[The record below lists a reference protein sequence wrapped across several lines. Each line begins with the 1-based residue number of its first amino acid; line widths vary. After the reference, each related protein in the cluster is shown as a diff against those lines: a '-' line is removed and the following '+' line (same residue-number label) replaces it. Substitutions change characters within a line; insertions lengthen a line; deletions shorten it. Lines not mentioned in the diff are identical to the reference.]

1 MRRGLFVARVLCCAA
16 LGSLLGCAGMSDERN
31 IRRLATQYELELF
44 RRYDENVGVDVQEH
58 VLRIARRVAGDLFE
72 RAGVELRVRICMNPA
87 PLASVDPN
95 GLIVVNSGLLA
106 LVDSQAQLAAALAHE
121 IAHFEHS
128 DYLRAERTEVLLAN
142 AGLVAGSI
150 AGILFDLGIDG
161 LSKSISPPKPDEPP
175 PTPNLSE
182 VPFTLS
188 TTGFYVGQMLARIY
202 SRKLELDADQRAL
215 ELLEASGFRPGAMLE
230 VLELLR
236 GRAPELRRSD
246 TLAGRYH
253 PAMRSRSER
262 LRETLALRAD
272 VAAAPAP
279 PAVSADF
286 WAALDEVAIANAALD
301 CGLLRFE
308 RAGDTLR
315 RVLARIP
322 GQRSALLVRAE
333 CLRRQAPDGPDFGA
347 LIAAYRSVLAV
358 DPDAAIAHARLGMLY
373 RRMGDGPAAIE
384 AFESF
389 IHLRP
394 KAPENAIL
402 RGYIA
407 RLREPAL
414 AAGAP

>member
-1 MRRGLFVARVLCCAA
+1 MTCCVFVRRALCCAV
-16 LGSLLGCAGMSDERN
+16 LGSFLGCAVVSDERQ
-31 IRRLATQYELELF
+31 IRKLATQYELELF
-44 RRYDENVGVDVQEH
+44 RRYDEPVAVGVQEQ
-58 VLRIARRVAGDLFE
+58 VLRIARRVGGDLFD

-121 IAHFEHS
+121 IAHFEHR

-142 AGLVAGSI
+142 AGLVAGTI
-150 AGILFDLGIDG
+150 AGMVFDRGIDG
-161 LSKSISPPKPDEPP
+161 LSKSLSPPKPGEV
-175 PTPNLSE
+175 PTPRLSE
-182 VPFTLS
+182 LPLNFS

-202 SRKLELDADQRAL
+202 SRKLELDADRRAL

-253 PAMRSRSER
+253 PAMRGRSDR
-262 LRETLALRAD
+262 LRELLALRAD
-272 VAAAPAP
+272 VATDPAP
-279 PAVSADF
+279 PRVSADF
-286 WAALDEVAIANAALD
+286 WAAVDEVSVPNAALD
-301 CGLLRFE
+301 CGLRRFE
-308 RAGDTLR
+308 RAEDTLR
-315 RVLARIP
+315 RVLGRVP
-322 GQRSALLVRAE
+322 RHRSALLVRAE
-333 CLRRQAPDGPDFGA
+333 CLQRQAPDGPDFTA
-347 LIAAYRSVLAV
+347 LIDAYRSVLAV

-373 RRMGDGPAAIE
+373 RRLGDAPAAIE

-389 IHLRP
+389 IRLRP
-394 KAPENAIL
+394 QAPEDAIY

-414 AAGAP
+414 AAGEP